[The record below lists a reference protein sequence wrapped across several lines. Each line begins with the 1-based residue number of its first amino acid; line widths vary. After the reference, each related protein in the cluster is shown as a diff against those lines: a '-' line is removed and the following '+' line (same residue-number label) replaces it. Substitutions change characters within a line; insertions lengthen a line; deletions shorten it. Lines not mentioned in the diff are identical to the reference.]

1 MPLNSKGKK
10 IKDKMVKQY
19 GKKKGESVFY
29 AMENSGKLKKVVKLS
44 VGGGRDAS
52 KGDFGTGNPGP
63 GDTGGAGGYDK
74 NTRQFG
80 NVGSSPTSTGPKNV
94 PTARKGPIQVPTIGP
109 LTYAFNKIST
119 GLYNAKNL
127 KDARKDDLLGGEM
140 LTTGQKKTG
149 PAGNMGGDGGRQMCP
164 DGTVPPCKSPTTYTP
179 PAAQAKPNTFLSGF
193 QAYEDG
199 GEVIVSANVDEDLL

>member
-1 MPLNSKGKK
+1 MPLTDKGKE
-10 IKDKMVKQY
+10 IKNKMVKHY

-29 AMENSGKLKKVVKLS
+29 AMENSGKLRKVVKAR
-44 VGGGRDAS
+44 GGMDAS
-52 KGDFGTGNPGP
+52 KGDFGKEASARDAGMGMSGKVGFDKGVKGNTGN
-63 GDTGGAGGYDK
+63 GGNNPPA
-74 NTRQFG
+74 
-80 NVGSSPTSTGPKNV
+80 V
-94 PTARKGPIQVPTIGP
+94 TAKKGPFQVPTIGP
-109 LTYAFNKIST
+109 LTAGFNVLSRS
-119 GLYNAKNL
+119 LYNTQNL
-127 KDARKDDLLGGEM
+127 KEARKDDILGGEM
-140 LTTGQKKTG
+140 LTTGQKTTG